1 MHPVREQYR
10 LDLHRLSR
18 SSAYLKS
25 GITIDDVA
33 RLAGVSPKT
42 VSRVVNGEAHV
53 RETTKEA
60 VERAIAELGYRP
72 NMAARSLAASRSF
85 LICLLGMRLD
95 AYIFSSMHSSGI
107 RACREHG
114 LHLMVEELETIDSVS
129 LRHLENSL
137 LQTRC
142 DGVIISQISEQPEI
156 LDLLE
161 RLNIPYV
168 RIGSTTDRQRSDSV
182 TSNVEQGQKLLAQH
196 FWDLGHRHIAI
207 ASPKERQRSHI
218 YRALIKLGCDP
229 SQILSLPVD
238 WHKPPI
244 EAGIELAKTVLS
256 QKKLPTA
263 VFAFNDEMAA
273 GFINYA
279 WAHGLRVPQDISVA
293 GFDDAEISRAM
304 WPPITTIH
312 QPFDKMVRAAVNL
325 LAEPAEDGKPR
336 QVIHSVELV
345 VRNSTAAPNNKKS

>member
-1 MHPVREQYR
+1 MKP
-10 LDLHRLSR
+10 
-18 SSAYLKS
+18 AT
-25 GITIDDVA
+25 TIDDVA

-53 RETTKEA
+53 REATKEA
-60 VERAIAELGYRP
+60 VERAIAALGYRP

-107 RACREHG
+107 RACRERG
-114 LHLMVEELETIDSVS
+114 LHLMVEELETIDSAS
-129 LRHLENSL
+129 LRYLEDSL

-168 RIGSTTDRQRSDSV
+168 RIGSASDRQRSDSV
-182 TSNVEQGQKLLAQH
+182 TSDIEQGQKLLAQH
-196 FWDLGHRHIAI
+196 FWDLGHRRIAI
-207 ASPKERQRSHI
+207 ASPQAWQRSSIH
-218 YRALIKLGCDP
+218 RTLIELGCDP
-229 SQILSLPVD
+229 SQILSLPIN
-238 WHKPPI
+238 WQKKSPI
-244 EAGIELAKTVLS
+244 EAGIELAEIVLS
-256 QKKLPTA
+256 LPERPTA

-279 WAHGLRVPQDISVA
+279 WAHGLRVPHDISVA
-293 GFDDAEISRAM
+293 GFDDAEISRVM
-304 WPPITTIH
+304 WPPITTVH
-312 QPFDKMVRAAVNL
+312 QPFDIMVRAAVNL
-325 LAEPAEDGKPR
+325 LAEPAEDGRPR
-336 QVIHSVELV
+336 EVIHPVELI
-345 VRNSTAAPNNKKS
+345 VRNSTAAPNTKKL